1 MSKKDAKKGG
11 GSGESDELELLKATC
26 LAKELELFTIRDKMH
41 RLEERSLLIE
51 NHIERLTTTSQEKI
65 RSLNDIISL
74 LNGYGKTKDGKI
86 AQLEEDVKRLEMTLN
101 ETTVRLTKEMEA
113 SDNAHQFKYDALQ
126 LQMDAAT
133 VKLRELHEFNLRKKA
148 VEEELARKQKRQFL
162 RMSSCGMRLYTT
174 PTRLWCWSRRMR
186 KFSQKTRISTEH
198 LSLQKSWRR
207 I

>member
-74 LNGYGKTKDGKI
+74 LNGYNKGGFTVWIYNGKI
-86 AQLEEDVKRLEMTLN
+86 IVTISNKSFS
-101 ETTVRLTKEMEA
+101 A
-113 SDNAHQFKYDALQ
+113 SDSFS
-126 LQMDAAT
+126 AT
-133 VKLRELHEFNLRKKA
+133 
-148 VEEELARKQKRQFL
+148 
-162 RMSSCGMRLYTT
+162 MG
-174 PTRLWCWSRRMR
+174 
-186 KFSQKTRISTEH
+186 FSFQRIS
-198 LSLQKSWRR
+198 LLQRVHDF
-207 I
+207 

>member
-74 LNGYGKTKDGKI
+74 LNGYNKGGFRVWIYNRKI
-86 AQLEEDVKRLEMTLN
+86 IVTISNKSFS
-101 ETTVRLTKEMEA
+101 A
-113 SDNAHQFKYDALQ
+113 SDSFS
-126 LQMDAAT
+126 AT
-133 VKLRELHEFNLRKKA
+133 
-148 VEEELARKQKRQFL
+148 
-162 RMSSCGMRLYTT
+162 MG
-174 PTRLWCWSRRMR
+174 
-186 KFSQKTRISTEH
+186 FSFP
-198 LSLQKSWRR
+198 
-207 I
+207 